1 MHAMETIE
9 TDTDLGQNGE
19 TGSISVE
26 RGMEMMRRLAD
37 RLELLIRERP
47 GVALLGAL
55 GLGFVI
61 GRIVR
66 R

>member
-1 MHAMETIE
+1 METIE
-9 TDTDLGQNGE
+9 TGTENGVLGDK
-19 TGSISVE
+19 GSELAE
-26 RGMEMMRRLAD
+26 RGMETLRRLAD

-47 GVALLGAL
+47 GAALLGAL